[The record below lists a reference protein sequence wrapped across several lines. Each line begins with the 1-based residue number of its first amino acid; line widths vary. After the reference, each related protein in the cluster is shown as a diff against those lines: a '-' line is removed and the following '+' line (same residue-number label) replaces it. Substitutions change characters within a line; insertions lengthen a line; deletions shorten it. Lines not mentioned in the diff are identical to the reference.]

1 MSIEQ
6 ARTAVESGDI
16 DTLQKLI
23 AEDPQLVNKTTSDNP
38 CTLLHTLCDYPAHR
52 PRSRESAEILIRSG
66 ANVNARA
73 KFEGKTDPGET
84 PLHWAASSDDAEM
97 IEVLLDSGAEIDI
110 DGGVI
115 ANGTPLWEAVIFGMQ
130 NAAAKLIQHGA
141 TCNLMIAAGVG
152 RLDLVEKFFDKEGNI
167 TDRAGVLPGW
177 TEPSTCARLHRQCLR
192 NGLPQWTPRN
202 RQMVAEEKT
211 GHQPQKSRWR
221 NASGSSYGQKTPRS
235 SGLVDGNWRE
245 TIREPVIPSH

>member
-6 ARTAVESGDI
+6 ARAAVESGDI
-16 DTLQKLI
+16 DTLKKLI
-23 AEDPQLVNKTTSDNP
+23 AEDPQLVNKTTADNP
-38 CTLLHTLCDYPAHR
+38 RTLLHTLCDYPAHR
-52 PRSRESAEILIRSG
+52 PRCRESAEILIRSG

-110 DGGVI
+110 DGGNI

-130 NAAAKLIQHGA
+130 NAATKLIQRGA

-152 RLDLVEKFFDKEGNI
+152 RIDLVEKFFDKEGSI

-177 TEPSTCARLHRQCLR
+177 TEPRPERDCIDSAFGMACR
-192 NGLPQWTPRN
+192 NGHLETARWLLGKKPDINRKNPVGETPLDQAVDRKHTE
-202 RQMVAEEKT
+202 VADWLMTIGAK
-211 GHQPQKSRWR
+211 
-221 NASGSSYGQKTPRS
+221 RS
-235 SGLVDGNWRE
+235 TDL
-245 TIREPVIPSH
+245 